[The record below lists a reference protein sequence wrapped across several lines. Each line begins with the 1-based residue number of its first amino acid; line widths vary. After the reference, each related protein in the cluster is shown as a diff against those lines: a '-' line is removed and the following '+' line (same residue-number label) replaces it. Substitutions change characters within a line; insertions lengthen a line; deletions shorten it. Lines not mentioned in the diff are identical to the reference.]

1 MFLEFFTLYLHRI
14 YISIVMSQKQ
24 MIVEQAAKMFI
35 SQGIKAVRMD
45 DIARELSI
53 SKRTLY
59 EIFHDKEELL
69 YLGILHYTIESRKR
83 RMESIQTID
92 NDLEVMIYNLREMI
106 NQAPTINRVR
116 RNLKRFYPLVYERL
130 EAESQK
136 HSKEDIRGWIKK
148 CVAKGYFTETADCE
162 FVVRVLSDSVQGIM
176 VFDREDMHN
185 SLEMISLMS
194 YSLVIFI
201 RGLCTVEGIK
211 VIDGCFDRY
220 FGNIPSPDTLSLD

>member
-1 MFLEFFTLYLHRI
+1 
-14 YISIVMSQKQ
+14 
-24 MIVEQAAKMFI
+24 MIVEHAAKMFI